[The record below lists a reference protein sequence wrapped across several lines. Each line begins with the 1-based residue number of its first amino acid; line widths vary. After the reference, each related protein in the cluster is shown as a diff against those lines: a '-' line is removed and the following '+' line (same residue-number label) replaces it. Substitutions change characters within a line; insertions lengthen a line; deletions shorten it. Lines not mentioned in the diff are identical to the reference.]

1 MLVAEEGGR
10 WGSGCRLWSPVLKRD
25 VYNAGGK
32 RAEEG
37 ARLQTHLEKRN
48 KVSILEPCSTT
59 KRANPLLLLIV
70 PLVLAATWAT
80 KTRRDDAREK
90 REEEGKENF
99 TRFPSC
105 PKFLLANK

>member
-1 MLVAEEGGR
+1 MPPLVAGAKKRCLQCGWEEGG
-10 WGSGCRLWSPVLKRD
+10 
-25 VYNAGGK
+25 
-32 RAEEG
+32 EEG

-48 KVSILEPCSTT
+48 KVSILEPANTT
-59 KRANPLLLLIV
+59 KRVNPLLLLIV